1 MYKKEVKKFS
11 RVLLL
16 GVVVVLVCVI
26 AGCSSQQPSSNATQT
41 PAGTTTAQ
49 PVTTAATTTPA
60 PGSVTAVDFNTLITF
75 LPNAPAGWT
84 AADPYGMTNQY
95 EGGSWSMASREYTNA
110 ANDSI
115 TASVMIMDSAY
126 YDVGPWAAWGTY
138 QQVSTTEGYWKSDTV
153 SGYPAW
159 ESYTKSDN
167 TYGKWIGINQRFMVV
182 VTVDGGQKSDL
193 DALVS
198 AINYQGI
205 GNLK

>member
-1 MYKKEVKKFS
+1 MSKREVKNFS
-11 RVLLL
+11 GILLL
-16 GVVVVLVCVI
+16 GIMVVVACAI
-26 AGCSSQQPSSNATQT
+26 AGCSSSPQGGTNQT
-41 PAGTTTAQ
+41 PTVTTTTLPA
-49 PVTTAATTTPA
+49 TTIATTTPV

-84 AADPYGMTNQY
+84 ADDPYGMTNQY
-95 EGGSWSMASREYTNA
+95 QGGSWSMASREYTNA

-138 QQVSTTEGYWKSDTV
+138 QQISTTDGYWKSDTV
-153 SGYPAW
+153 SGFPAW

-193 DALVS
+193 DALVN
-198 AINYQGI
+198 AVNYAGI